1 MRDLSLAQGFQL
13 TKYFK
18 KARVRRDAA
27 LVWAACVVARAQPRR
42 CLASQHHISSVLQNL
57 VARVSLQQIDAGGV
71 GLCQRAG
78 AFQLPLWVARRHVCG
93 VELHGHSQKQMGCV
107 RVRTIQEVACAAL
120 CRVKELGS
128 GLMDIGILR
137 HGRDRSAKQCQVVSR
152 E

>member
-13 TKYFK
+13 TEHFK
-18 KARVRRDAA
+18 QARIRCDAA

-42 CLASQHHISSVLQNL
+42 RLATEHHISCVQQNL
-57 VARVSLQQIDAGGV
+57 VASIPLQQFDAGSVALG
-71 GLCQRAG
+71 QRAG
-78 AFQLPLWVARRHVCG
+78 AFQLTLWVAHRHFCI
-93 VELHGHSQKQMGCV
+93 VELHGHSQEQMGCV